1 MKEPTTMTLTMTP
14 DIDAAPSQEGIDPAS
29 IFFTPGLLGHAERVG
44 FTREQMERALAEP
57 RWVNTVRRQP
67 DPTNQSAPRLRYC
80 GHGVAVIVED
90 THAIAVIEDDLTKK
104 PRRLV
109 A

>member
-1 MKEPTTMTLTMTP
+1 
-14 DIDAAPSQEGIDPAS
+14 
-29 IFFTPGLLGHAERVG
+29 
-44 FTREQMERALAEP
+44 
-57 RWVNTVRRQP
+57 VRRQP